1 MAKERNQQPPQR
13 PTEQRP
19 KPGPQGAPKE
29 KGYNSMPTYQNPPPP
44 PPKKKD

>member
-1 MAKERNQQPPQR
+1 MAKERNQSPPQR

-19 KPGPQGAPKE
+19 TPSPQGTPAE
-29 KGYNSMPTYQNPPPP
+29 KGYNSMPTYQNPPPT